1 MYIFIN
7 MIRKNIYIRRKEIIF
22 SKEKRFRNCNYLEEI
37 KRFFTYVFYNL
48 TRIRK

>member
-22 SKEKRFRNCNYLEEI
+22 SKEKRFEI
-37 KRFFTYVFYNL
+37 AITLRKQKDSLLTFFT
-48 TRIRK
+48 I